1 VQYEFFY
8 KLYGR
13 LVGVSTRITTKTI
26 QNRICIHIVH
36 WEWLHQAV
44 AMPPSKG
51 YIDGFIIF
59 IFIFYSLFIIL
70 VTFSSHFDTYS
81 WNDARKQESVAKDLI
96 EGGQSSTKN
105 GSSNG
110 PVKQTG
116 TSTGKLLNPDPVT
129 KEPKGPRSKRRN

>member
-1 VQYEFFY
+1 
-8 KLYGR
+8 
-13 LVGVSTRITTKTI
+13 
-26 QNRICIHIVH
+26 
-36 WEWLHQAV
+36 
-44 AMPPSKG
+44 MPPSKG